1 MCMARGG
8 APTPKGHTAEDQI
21 CCILRLVY
29 KNSRLLQ
36 TYHRLHS
43 TDSLC
48 SQVNVSQLIL
58 VVNLILLRIINS
70 LIHLLFLRCML
81 TVTNTVVKCVA
92 SLHGQVA

>member
-43 TDSLC
+43 TEQSVFSSECVTVDTC
-48 SQVNVSQLIL
+48 SQLDTAEDYKQSDTPFG
-58 VVNLILLRIINS
+58 S
-70 LIHLLFLRCML
+70 
-81 TVTNTVVKCVA
+81 
-92 SLHGQVA
+92 